1 MSCSAT
7 TIKPLQKDAFDQFF
21 CTLPPIVAD
30 KEHDG
35 KRNRGDESCASD
47 PRMCDEE
54 SKTSMDL
61 DKAPLCRVPSTGSN
75 DSRTDE
81 YCTDPLWHDYANY
94 VCMRMRTTR
103 RRTDH

>member
-1 MSCSAT
+1 MSCNANS
-7 TIKPLQKDAFDQFF
+7 IKPLQKDAFDQFF
-21 CTLPPIVAD
+21 CTLPPIAGAD
-30 KEHDG
+30 KEYDG
-35 KRNRGDESCASD
+35 KRNRGESSCVADSC
-47 PRMCDEE
+47 MCEGA
-54 SKTSMDL
+54 KNLMDN

-81 YCTDPLWHDYANY
+81 YCTDPLWHDYANF